1 MDAADAMNDACPG
14 CRAAKVRIAE
24 VEARVLQLEGVVRDL
39 LDQISRLQGKLPASR
54 PHVSQPP
61 APAKKSTG
69 RTPGGQPGH
78 PPHLKQ
84 LMPVDRLKDIIR
96 HLPSQCRAC
105 QAELPVEAGPNDPP
119 PARHQIAELPSM
131 AAEIVEHQGHYRT
144 CPECG
149 EITHQAIPAAI
160 RARSV
165 GPRLT
170 GFFAY
175 LAGCHGMSKRAIE
188 EVSASV
194 LEAPVSPGTI
204 SNLEQETSAAL
215 AVPHQEV
222 REAIAAAAVKHAD
235 ETGWKLKGKKRWLWV
250 AATRTLALFVIHA
263 KRSLD
268 ALVWMVGAKFVGV
281 LCSDR
286 WMVYDEWPAIRRQV
300 CWAHLNRNW
309 EQHQER
315 GGAAKK
321 LADEWFAISSKVFD
335 LWHAFRGGGLTRTEL
350 GDRMADRL
358 MEAADLL
365 DRGTRSRDPKL
376 TRFCTR
382 LAKMQQSMWTFV
394 VEPGV
399 EPTNN
404 HAERT
409 LRRAVLWRKRSFGC
423 SSDGGCRFVER
434 ILTAV
439 QTLRLQKRPVLAYL
453 QAAIAAHREGASTP
467 SLIQTG

>member
-1 MDAADAMNDACPG
+1 MDDACPG

-24 VEARVLQLEGVVRDL
+24 LEARVLQLEGVVRDL
-39 LDQISRLQGKLPASR
+39 LDQIRRLQGKAPTPR
-54 PHVSQPP
+54 PQGSQPP
-61 APAKKSTG
+61 APAKKATG
-69 RTPGGQPGH
+69 KAPGGQPGH

-84 LMPVDRLKDIIR
+84 LVPVGRLKDTIR

-105 QAELPVEAGPNDPP
+105 QAKLPTEAGPNDPP
-119 PARHQIAELPSM
+119 PTRHQIAELPSM

-144 CPECG
+144 CPCCG
-149 EITHQAIPAAI
+149 EMNHAAIPADI
-160 RARSV
+160 RACSV
-165 GPRLT
+165 GPKLT
-170 GFFAY
+170 GLFAY

-188 EVSASV
+188 EVCESV
-194 LEAPVSPGTI
+194 LDASIAVGTI
-204 SNLEQETSAAL
+204 ANLEQETSAAL

-222 REAIAAAAVKHAD
+222 REAIAAATVKHAD

-250 AATRTLALFVIHA
+250 AATKTLALFAIHA

-268 ALVWMVGAKFVGV
+268 SLVWMVGVKFVGV

-286 WMVYDEWPAIRRQV
+286 WKVYDEWPAIRRQV

-309 EQHQER
+309 EKHQER

-335 LWHAFRGGGLTRTEL
+335 LWHSFRGGGLTRTEL

-358 MEAADLL
+358 METADLL
-365 DRGTRSRDPKL
+365 ERGMRSRDKKL
-376 TRFCTR
+376 VRFCTR
-382 LAKMQQSMWTFV
+382 LSKVQQSMWTFV
-394 VEPGV
+394 VTPGV

-423 SSDGGCRFVER
+423 SSDEGCRFVER

-439 QTLRLQKRPVLAYL
+439 QTLRLQKRSVLEYL
-453 QAAIAAHREGASTP
+453 QAAIASHRSGAPAP